1 MVQIKKP
8 VQLSSDI
15 IDLRNKGGAAGRAT
29 NRLKAKDAA
38 RQLAEQ
44 LRQEA
49 IMQAIKLR
57 QQRPR

>member
-8 VQLSSDI
+8 VKLSENI
-15 IDLRNKGGAAGRAT
+15 IDLRNKSGAAGRAV

-49 IMQAIKLR
+49 ILQAMKLR

>member
-8 VQLSSDI
+8 VKLSENI
-15 IDLRNKGGAAGRAT
+15 IDLRTKAGAAGRAV

-49 IMQAIKLR
+49 ILQAMKLR